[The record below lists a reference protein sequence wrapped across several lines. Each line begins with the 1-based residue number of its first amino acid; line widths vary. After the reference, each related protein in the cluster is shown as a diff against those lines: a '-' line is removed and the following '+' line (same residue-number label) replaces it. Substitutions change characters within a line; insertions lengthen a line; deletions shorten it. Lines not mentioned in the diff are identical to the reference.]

1 MIRSTGIG
9 NRDSNV
15 RHSLS
20 PRLVF
25 LSARHRR
32 SCVCEKKGDRYVRSL
47 EEREQRERS
56 EETRETR
63 DRPKLVTKNKNRTER
78 QDQRDRKRSELRRI
92 RLKND
97 LISSLVYLS
106 IFIPLLLSPDGFT
119 EADENRRY
127 SFDKTE
133 NIAAR
138 IVGIVA
144 ISSSNS

>member
-1 MIRSTGIG
+1 MCLR
-9 NRDSNV
+9 
-15 RHSLS
+15 
-20 PRLVF
+20 
-25 LSARHRR
+25 
-32 SCVCEKKGDRYVRSL
+32 KKGRHDRYVRSL